1 MAKAGNFEYF
11 LRIGYKKAY
20 VLMENIKSSDEISV
34 IIWIEIQIC
43 LTICEVLK
51 KNTALGD
58 SMYDKTTYYSV
69 ESWVL
74 GDY

>member
-1 MAKAGNFEYF
+1 
-11 LRIGYKKAY
+11 
-20 VLMENIKSSDEISV
+20 MENIKSSDEISV